1 MKEERKGQV
10 GPGMAFIFQ
19 LDKLIEGIHAHNLRN
34 YSGHANTWL
43 ILGLPWTGQNL

>member
-10 GPGMAFIFQ
+10 GPRMAFIFQ

-34 YSGHANTWL
+34 DLGPANTLL
-43 ILGLPWTGQNL
+43 ILGLP